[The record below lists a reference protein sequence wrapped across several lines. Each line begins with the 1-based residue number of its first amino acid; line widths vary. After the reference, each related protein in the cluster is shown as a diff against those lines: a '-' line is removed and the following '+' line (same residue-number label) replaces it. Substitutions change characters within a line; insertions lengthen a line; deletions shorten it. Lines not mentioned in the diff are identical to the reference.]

1 MAQNKTQATKASV
14 AAYLA
19 AIADESRRKDCKAVA
34 ALMQKVT
41 GCKPKMWGPS
51 IVGFDS
57 YHYTYDSGREG
68 DSCVVGFSSRK
79 TDLVLYLTTGF
90 DKAKPLLAKLG
101 KHKAAKACLYIKRLA
116 DVDVGVLEKLV
127 QQSVAEMRKGYPTL
141 GR

>member
-1 MAQNKTQATKASV
+1 MAENKTQATKASV

-41 GCKPKMWGPS
+41 GCKPKMWGTS

-68 DSCVVGFSSRK
+68 DACVAGFSSRK
-79 TDLVLYLTTGF
+79 TDIAIYIVAGF
-90 DKAKPLLAKLG
+90 DKAKPLLTKLG

-127 QQSVAEMRKGYPTL
+127 QQSVAEMRQRYPTL